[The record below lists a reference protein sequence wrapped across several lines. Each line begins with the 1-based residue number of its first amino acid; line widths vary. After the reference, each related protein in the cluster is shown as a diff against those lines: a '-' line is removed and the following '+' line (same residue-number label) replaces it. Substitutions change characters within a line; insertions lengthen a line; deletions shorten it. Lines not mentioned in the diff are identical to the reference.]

1 MTDLQRI
8 SHRLRGYPSLHRRL
22 PVVKRFSPLIIL
34 GALAAFFLFRRREA
48 DLAAPDSAWSPVDP
62 S

>member
-1 MTDLQRI
+1 
-8 SHRLRGYPSLHRRL
+8 
-22 PVVKRFSPLIIL
+22 VKRFSPLIIL